1 MCHLYSGSE
10 PIKASKG
17 EGVEVKRT
25 LLIPY
30 FGKITGKQTLLMKEL
45 KGIVQPFELGPV
57 TSLVR
62 SAVKFCEAGHF
73 QKKFLMIQSHE
84 RSLKPISAA

>member
-1 MCHLYSGSE
+1 VG
-10 PIKASKG
+10 G
-17 EGVEVKRT
+17 GGGGVT
-25 LLIPY
+25 Y
-30 FGKITGKQTLLMKEL
+30 F

>member
-1 MCHLYSGSE
+1 LNNNHL
-10 PIKASKG
+10 
-17 EGVEVKRT
+17 V
-25 LLIPY
+25 
-30 FGKITGKQTLLMKEL
+30 ITQDL

>member
-1 MCHLYSGSE
+1 M
-10 PIKASKG
+10 AD
-17 EGVEVKRT
+17 
-25 LLIPY
+25 LIARSSV
-30 FGKITGKQTLLMKEL
+30 

-57 TSLVR
+57 TSLVP

-73 QKKFLMIQSHE
+73 QKKILMIQSHE

>member
-1 MCHLYSGSE
+1 MSAYNGKFLLNKESAELYAGSAHH
-10 PIKASKG
+10 INNDD
-17 EGVEVKRT
+17 
-25 LLIPY
+25 I
-30 FGKITGKQTLLMKEL
+30 

>member
-1 MCHLYSGSE
+1 MRKSQ
-10 PIKASKG
+10 P
-17 EGVEVKRT
+17 VKET
-25 LLIPY
+25 YLLTEAALALHAVAI
-30 FGKITGKQTLLMKEL
+30 

>member
-1 MCHLYSGSE
+1 MKTLSFLYPDPGLDTYYNLASMCMCYL
-10 PIKASKG
+10 I
-17 EGVEVKRT
+17 VEIV
-25 LLIPY
+25 I
-30 FGKITGKQTLLMKEL
+30 

-62 SAVKFCEAGHF
+62 SAAKFCEAGHF
-73 QKKFLMIQSHE
+73 QKKNLMIQSHE